1 MKNKNVPAVFCIA
14 VSVLIVNA
22 ILVLTNYNS
31 IPDQIIGHIDIAG
44 NTSYNSKIQLIYGLP
59 INLVILIIIL
69 FFILKPKFANYPVS
83 VNPDNQEA
91 VFKKMQYFL
100 SVIAIFT
107 SLVFAFFTFKA
118 IDITTTF
125 PYFVLLIVVLPGLCI
140 LYFTKKLKASSS

>member
-1 MKNKNVPAVFCIA
+1 MKNKIALTVFCIA
-14 VSVLIVNA
+14 LSILLVNA

-83 VNPDNQEA
+83 VNPDNEEA
-91 VFKKMQYFL
+91 VLKKMQYFL

-107 SLVFAFFTFKA
+107 SLVFAFFTFMA
-118 IDITTTF
+118 MDITTNF
-125 PYFVLLIVVLPGLCI
+125 QYFVLLIVVLPGLSI
-140 LYFTKKLKASSS
+140 LYFAKNLKS